1 MRQHGCGLR
10 FGVVQQ
16 DNSLSGPVEPIDQHL
31 QFLLRRHGFPITRPQ
46 IGTEHGDAARLQQL
60 KRGRCGF
67 ETGKPEEWRG
77 RCAARDTVE
86 RHLNRGNTVVDFL
99 CCLVWRDPH
108 QAAVQ
113 PGMMPDGV
121 ALGRDPSH
129 QAWMLGSRLADQ
141 EERRAH
147 AFMGQRRQHPL
158 RGRRPRA
165 VIECQYHLVIPE
177 RQRLRKA
184 LKPNPRGG
192 GGIDAKNP
200 RGTERSLAWTVR
212 RLRRHRPC
220 DQGNKG
226 SSRPLHELPGADFDF
241 SALNEVDDS
250 VRDEILEELEPET
263 VAEGVRELESDD
275 AVKLLAGLDEEDQEE
290 ILEKLPPLER
300 DALERSLLYPENS
313 AGRRMQTE
321 FIAVPPDW
329 TVGQAIDYM
338 RDTPELPDR
347 FYEIYAV
354 DSAQHWQGAISLDA
368 LLRAHRPVPLADL
381 IDEDRRR
388 VSVMDDQ
395 GEVARLFGKY
405 NLVAAPVVDTTNRL
419 VGVITIDD
427 VVDVIEEEADEDL
440 KALGGVTS
448 DEELS
453 DNVWTIAKGRFNWLL
468 VNLATAFLAS
478 SVLGLFEGQLEK
490 MVALAVLAPIV
501 ASQGGN
507 AATQTMTVAVRAL
520 ATRELGSNNAF
531 RVVMREGLVG
541 LVNGLAFAVI
551 TGIAAVAWFKI
562 PALGVVIGLV
572 MVCNLVAGALGG
584 ILIPMVL
591 ERVRADPAVASGT
604 FVTTITD
611 VVGFFSFLGIAT
623 LWFGL
628 K

>member
-1 MRQHGCGLR
+1 MAEDIDIARAADASLLDRHPMRDENGGIRHEFVAEISR
-10 FGVVQQ
+10 AVQAA
-16 DNSLSGPVEPIDQHL
+16 
-31 QFLLRRHGFPITRPQ
+31 
-46 IGTEHGDAARLQQL
+46 DAA
-60 KRGRCGF
+60 
-67 ETGKPEEWRG
+67 
-77 RCAARDTVE
+77 
-86 RHLNRGNTVVDFL
+86 FL
-99 CCLVWRDPH
+99 R
-108 QAAVQ
+108 AI
-113 PGMMPDGV
+113 V
-121 ALGRDPSH
+121 A
-129 QAWMLGSRLADQ
+129 
-141 EERRAH
+141 E
-147 AFMGQRRQHPL
+147 
-158 RGRRPRA
+158 
-165 VIECQYHLVIPE
+165 
-177 RQRLRKA
+177 
-184 LKPNPRGG
+184 
-192 GGIDAKNP
+192 
-200 RGTERSLAWTVR
+200 
-212 RLRRHRPC
+212 
-220 DQGNKG
+220 
-226 SSRPLHELPGADFDF
+226 LHEADLGDLIEALEPEDRVSLVELTGADFDF

-250 VRDEILEELEPET
+250 VREEILEELEPET

-275 AVKLLAGLDEEDQEE
+275 AVELLEALDEEDQEE
-290 ILEKLPPLER
+290 ILEKLPPSER
-300 DALERSLLYPENS
+300 DALERSLDYPENS

-321 FIAVPPDW
+321 FIAVPPNW
-329 TVGQAIDYM
+329 TVGQAIDYL
-338 RDTPELPDR
+338 RETPDLPER
-347 FYEIYAV
+347 FYEIYAI
-354 DSAQHWQGAISLDA
+354 DAAQHWQGAVPLDA
-368 LLRAHRPVPLADL
+368 LLRARRPVALSEL
-381 IDEDRRR
+381 IDENRRR

-395 GEVARLFGKY
+395 EEVARLFGKY
-405 NLVAAPVVDTTNRL
+405 NLVAAPVVDTEDRL

-453 DNVWTIAKGRFNWLL
+453 DSVWTIAKGRFNWLL

-520 ATRELGSNNAF
+520 ATRELGPNNAF

-551 TGIAAVAWFKI
+551 TGVAAVAWFRI
-562 PALGVVIGLV
+562 PGLGVVIGLAII
-572 MVCNLVAGALGG
+572 CNLVAGALGG

>member
-1 MRQHGCGLR
+1 MAH
-10 FGVVQQ
+10 
-16 DNSLSGPVEPIDQHL
+16 DED
-31 QFLLRRHGFPITRPQ
+31 
-46 IGTEHGDAARLQQL
+46 
-60 KRGRCGF
+60 
-67 ETGKPEEWRG
+67 
-77 RCAARDTVE
+77 
-86 RHLNRGNTVVDFL
+86 
-99 CCLVWRDPH
+99 
-108 QAAVQ
+108 
-113 PGMMPDGV
+113 V
-121 ALGRDPSH
+121 ALSADTTVLDRFPMRDAEGNIRPEFVEKI
-129 QAWMLGSRLADQ
+129 AD
-141 EERRAH
+141 AVH
-147 AFMGQRRQHPL
+147 AADAVFL
-158 RGRRPRA
+158 REA
-165 VIECQYHLVIPE
+165 VAE
-177 RQRLRKA
+177 
-184 LKPNPRGG
+184 
-192 GGIDAKNP
+192 
-200 RGTERSLAWTVR
+200 
-212 RLRRHRPC
+212 
-220 DQGNKG
+220 
-226 SSRPLHELPGADFDF
+226 LHEADLGDLIEALDPDDRVSLVELTGADFDF

-250 VRDEILEELEPET
+250 VREEILEELEPET

-275 AVKLLAGLDEEDQEE
+275 AVELLEGLDEEDQEE
-290 ILEKLPPLER
+290 ILEKLPQSER
-300 DALERSLLYPENS
+300 DALERSLEYPENS

-338 RDTPELPDR
+338 RDTPDLPDR

-354 DSAQHWQGAISLDA
+354 DSAKHWQGAVSLDT
-368 LLRAHRPVPLADL
+368 LLRARRPIPLADL
-381 IDEDRRR
+381 VDEDRRR

-395 GEVARLFGKY
+395 EEVARLFGKY
-405 NLVAAPVVDTTNRL
+405 NLVAVPVVDTENRL
-419 VGVITIDD
+419 VGVITVDD

-453 DNVWTIAKGRFNWLL
+453 DSVWTIAKARFNWLL

-520 ATRELGSNNAF
+520 ATRQLGSYNGL

-551 TGIAAVAWFKI
+551 TGIAAVAWFRI
-562 PALGVVIGLV
+562 PGLGVVIGLAI
-572 MVCNLVAGALGG
+572 VCNLIAGALGG

-591 ERVRADPAVASGT
+591 ERMRADPAVASGT

>member
-1 MRQHGCGLR
+1 MAKDVDVAGPAAVPGLDRLPMRGENGEIR
-10 FGVVQQ
+10 REF
-16 DNSLSGPVEPIDQHL
+16 VEQIAHAIHRADVP
-31 QFLLRRHGFPITRPQ
+31 LLREI
-46 IGTEHGDAARLQQL
+46 
-60 KRGRCGF
+60 
-67 ETGKPEEWRG
+67 
-77 RCAARDTVE
+77 
-86 RHLNRGNTVVDFL
+86 
-99 CCLVWRDPH
+99 
-108 QAAVQ
+108 
-113 PGMMPDGV
+113 V
-121 ALGRDPSH
+121 A
-129 QAWMLGSRLADQ
+129 
-141 EERRAH
+141 E
-147 AFMGQRRQHPL
+147 
-158 RGRRPRA
+158 
-165 VIECQYHLVIPE
+165 
-177 RQRLRKA
+177 
-184 LKPNPRGG
+184 
-192 GGIDAKNP
+192 
-200 RGTERSLAWTVR
+200 
-212 RLRRHRPC
+212 
-220 DQGNKG
+220 
-226 SSRPLHELPGADFDF
+226 LHEADLGDLIEALEPEDRVNLVELTGEDFHF
-241 SALNEVDDS
+241 SALNEVDDA
-250 VRDEILEELEPET
+250 VREEILEELEPET

-275 AVKLLAGLDEEDQEE
+275 AVELLESLDEEDKEE

-338 RDTPELPDR
+338 RDTRDLPDR

-354 DSAQHWQGAISLDA
+354 DDNRHWQGAISLDA
-368 LLRAHRPVPLADL
+368 LLRSRRPVSLGD
-381 IDEDRRR
+381 IVDENRQR
-388 VSVMDDQ
+388 VSVLDDQ
-395 GEVARLFGKY
+395 EEVARMFGKY

-453 DNVWTIAKGRFNWLL
+453 DNVWTIARGRFNWLL

-478 SVLGLFEGQLEK
+478 SVLGLFEGELEK

-520 ATRELGSNNAF
+520 ATRELGPSNGL

-562 PALGVVIGLV
+562 PGLGIVIGLAII
-572 MVCNLVAGALGG
+572 CNLVAGALGG
-584 ILIPMVL
+584 ILIPMAL

-604 FVTTITD
+604 FVTTVTD